1 MSRIGKKPVPIPA
14 GVKVEVKGSQL
25 SAKGS
30 KGELSVTFHSRV
42 GVKVEGDQVVIT
54 RASDAWADKSLHG
67 LSRALVANM
76 MTGVSKGFE
85 KKLEIIG
92 VGYGAKVTGKK
103 LELTVGFSKPVA
115 LEIPAGLTIALPDP
129 THITVQGAD
138 KQKVGQFAAEIRS
151 VRKPEPYKGTGIKY
165 DGEVIRRKA
174 GKAFGAGGK

>member
-1 MSRIGKKPVPIPA
+1 VSRIGKKPVPIPS
-14 GVKVEVKGSQL
+14 GVKVEVKGCQV

-30 KGELSVTFHSRV
+30 KGDMSVTCHPRM
-42 GVKVEGDQVVIT
+42 GIKVDKETVVIT
-54 RASDAWADKSLHG
+54 SDGDAWFDKSLHG
-67 LSRALVANM
+67 LTRALIANM
-76 MTGVSKGFE
+76 MLGVSQGFE

-92 VGYGAKVTGKK
+92 VGYGAKVTGQK
-103 LELTVGFSKPVA
+103 LELTVGFSKPVT
-115 LEIPAGLTIALPDP
+115 LMIPAGIKIVLADT
-129 THITVQGAD
+129 THISVQGPD